1 MGRTYQ
7 VLASPKDNTSYPVY
21 LKIDKKTIKYA
32 GTFSFFYTYLEKSRE
47 SIISFLENSFSSS
60 HNFQLW
66 QALSLGKCSDLSI
79 KHRFQRLGLS
89 HFLAISGFHFSMF
102 FAMLSLL
109 VSWLS
114 SGVYRLLL
122 LTFFLSFYLFLTS
135 SPPSAIR
142 AFLMILTFIITST
155 LNRRYNALT
164 AWSLALLL
172 MTLFNPSYVY
182 QVGFT
187 LSFIASLSIILL
199 YHPFQ
204 KFFLRKSLFLLHESS
219 RLLQKL
225 LTYFIKNISLLLSI
239 YTFTLPFILFFF
251 GTFSCLGMLYN
262 LLISPLIALL
272 FFLCLLIPIFIFIFP
287 FFKGPCLYCIEYL
300 IQILLIMLSPAQ
312 TYSLFFSPHHLFYW
326 LPVAIFSFIFYKL
339 FFSTQNSK
347 YSLKVTPSSKPYIF

>member
-1 MGRTYQ
+1 MLGITWGLLNPLPNPPLDKRTYHINVHEKQQTQGLFGPQITIKGSCQDKNKKIPSFSFVSIIPKYKFIKMGRTYQ

-204 KFFLRKSLFLLHESS
+204 KFFLRKSLFLL
-219 RLLQKL
+219 QKL
-225 LTYFIKNISLLLSI
+225 GLQLSLLHLQNHNENILS
-239 YTFTLPFILFFF
+239 
-251 GTFSCLGMLYN
+251 
-262 LLISPLIALL
+262 
-272 FFLCLLIPIFIFIFP
+272 
-287 FFKGPCLYCIEYL
+287 
-300 IQILLIMLSPAQ
+300 
-312 TYSLFFSPHHLFYW
+312 
-326 LPVAIFSFIFYKL
+326 
-339 FFSTQNSK
+339 
-347 YSLKVTPSSKPYIF
+347 